1 MNTVSTSAAPTAGS
15 SAAYRELGAQHATQP
30 GLQPGIQPGLES
42 ATHPGKGARPT
53 LRALAAACGARLLAL
68 AAGLVLPLLLLG
80 LWQYAVER
88 HWLAEQILPP
98 PALVRD
104 SLVELWQN
112 GDLTANLA
120 ISLKRL
126 GWSLLIGGGS
136 GLLLGIA
143 MGISP
148 AVKAYVYPSFQL
160 AAQFPVIGWVP
171 LLIIF
176 AGIGE
181 ALKVSAISIAVVV
194 PVTVNTYQGIRN
206 IPRALLEVA
215 AVYRFGMGQTIRRL
229 VLPAAAGG
237 IFSGLRQGVMQGWLA
252 LVFVELL
259 ASSEGIGYLMV
270 WGRQLLQLDIVVV
283 GMLVIGTVG
292 IVLDRLLAWGEARLQ
307 GWQRRA
313 F

>member
-1 MNTVSTSAAPTAGS
+1 MNTAPTS
-15 SAAYRELGAQHATQP
+15 VAYAP
-30 GLQPGIQPGLES
+30 PD
-42 ATHPGKGARPT
+42 
-53 LRALAAACGARLLAL
+53 AAATPAQWRTLASSLGARLFVL
-68 AAGLVLPLLLLG
+68 AAGLVLPLLLLA
-80 LWQYAVER
+80 LWQYAVDR

-104 SLVELWQN
+104 SLVELWQS
-112 GDLTANLA
+112 GDLTSNLS
-120 ISLKRL
+120 ISLQRL
-126 GWSLLIGGGS
+126 GWSVLIGGGG
-136 GLLLGIA
+136 GLLLGLA

-148 AVKAYVYPSFQL
+148 SVKAYLYPGFQL
-160 AAQFPVIGWVP
+160 VSQFPVIGWVP

-181 ALKVSAISIAVVV
+181 ALKISAISIAVVV
-194 PVTVNTYQGIRN
+194 PVAVNTYKGIRN

-215 AVYRFGMGQTIRRL
+215 AVYRFTFWQKIRRL
-229 VLPAAAGG
+229 VLPAASAS
-237 IFSGLRQGVMQGWLA
+237 IFNGLRQGVMQGWLS

-283 GMLVIGTVG
+283 GMLVIGAVG
-292 IVLDRLLAWGEARLQ
+292 TVLDRLLAWGEARLQ

-313 F
+313 Y

>member
-1 MNTVSTSAAPTAGS
+1 MNTASSSVAYAPPSAAPLAPLVPRWRRL
-15 SAAYRELGAQHATQP
+15 AAWLAA
-30 GLQPGIQPGLES
+30 
-42 ATHPGKGARPT
+42 
-53 LRALAAACGARLLAL
+53 RALALAT
-68 AAGLVLPLLLLG
+68 GLVLPLLLLAF
-80 LWQYAVER
+80 WQYAVDR

-98 PALVRD
+98 PSLVRD
-104 SLVELWQN
+104 SLVELWDN
-112 GDLTANLA
+112 GDLTSNLA

-136 GLLLGIA
+136 GLLLGLA
-143 MGISP
+143 MGVSRT
-148 AVKAYVYPSFQL
+148 VKAYVYPGFQL
-160 AAQFPVIGWVP
+160 VSQFPVIGWVP

-194 PVTVNTYQGIRN
+194 PVAVNTYQGIRN

-215 AVYRFGMGQTIRRL
+215 AVYRFSFWQTIRRL
-229 VLPAAAGG
+229 VLPAASSS
-237 IFSGLRQGVMQGWLA
+237 IFNGLRQGVMQAWLS

-283 GMLVIGTVG
+283 GMIVIGAVG
-292 IVLDRLLAWGEARLQ
+292 IVLDRLLAWCASRLH

-313 F
+313 Y

>member
-1 MNTVSTSAAPTAGS
+1 MNTVSSTAAPLPHAAPRNAASTASHVASSAAPNAPRRWQG
-15 SAAYRELGAQHATQP
+15 LATQL
-30 GLQPGIQPGLES
+30 G
-42 ATHPGKGARPT
+42 T
-53 LRALAAACGARLLAL
+53 RAVNI
-68 AAGLVLPLLLLG
+68 AAGLILPLLLLG
-80 LWQYAVER
+80 LWQYAVDQ
-88 HWLAEQILPP
+88 HWLAEQILPA
-98 PALVRD
+98 PALVWQ
-104 SLVELWQN
+104 SLVELWDN

-120 ISLKRL
+120 ISLSRL
-126 GWSLLIGGGS
+126 GWSLAIGGGA
-136 GLLLGIA
+136 GFLLGIA

-148 AVKAYVYPSFQL
+148 TIKAYVYPGFQL
-160 AAQFPVIGWVP
+160 VSQFPVIGWVP

-181 ALKVSAISIAVVV
+181 ALKIAAISIAVVV
-194 PVTVNTYQGIRN
+194 PVAVNTFKGIRN

-215 AVYRFGMGQTIRRL
+215 AVYRFTFWQKVRRL

-237 IFSGLRQGVMQGWLA
+237 IFNGLRQGVMQAWLS

-283 GMLVIGTVG
+283 GMIVIGAVG

-313 F
+313 Y

>member
-1 MNTVSTSAAPTAGS
+1 MASSAAPNAPRRWQG
-15 SAAYRELGAQHATQP
+15 LATQL
-30 GLQPGIQPGLES
+30 G
-42 ATHPGKGARPT
+42 T
-53 LRALAAACGARLLAL
+53 RAVNI
-68 AAGLVLPLLLLG
+68 AAGLILPLLLLG
-80 LWQYAVER
+80 LWQYAVDQ
-88 HWLAEQILPP
+88 HWLAEQILPA
-98 PALVRD
+98 PALVWQ
-104 SLVELWQN
+104 SLVELWDN

-120 ISLKRL
+120 ISLSRL
-126 GWSLLIGGGS
+126 GWSLAIGGGA
-136 GLLLGIA
+136 GFLLGIA

-148 AVKAYVYPSFQL
+148 TIKAYVYPGFQL
-160 AAQFPVIGWVP
+160 VSQFPVIGWVP

-181 ALKVSAISIAVVV
+181 ALKIAAISIAVVV
-194 PVTVNTYQGIRN
+194 PVAVNTFKGIRN

-215 AVYRFGMGQTIRRL
+215 AVYRFTFWQKVRRL

-237 IFSGLRQGVMQGWLA
+237 IFNGLRQGVMQAWLS

-283 GMLVIGTVG
+283 GMIVIGAVG

-313 F
+313 Y

>member
-1 MNTVSTSAAPTAGS
+1 MNTVTSSVAYRPPAVAAAPPPWRTLA
-15 SAAYRELGAQHATQP
+15 SAL
-30 GLQPGIQPGLES
+30 
-42 ATHPGKGARPT
+42 
-53 LRALAAACGARLLAL
+53 GARLLAFG
-68 AAGLVLPLLLLG
+68 AGLLLPLLLLG
-80 LWQYAVER
+80 LWQYAVNR

-104 SLVELWQN
+104 SLLELWQN
-112 GDLTANLA
+112 GDLTMHLA
-120 ISLKRL
+120 ISLQRL
-126 GWSLLIGGGS
+126 GWSLLLGGGA
-136 GLLLGIA
+136 GLALGLA
-143 MGISP
+143 MGVSP
-148 AVKAYVYPSFQL
+148 SARVYLYPSFAL
-160 AAQFPVIGWVP
+160 VAQFPVIGWVP

-181 ALKVSAISIAVVV
+181 ALKVAAISIAVVV
-194 PVTVNTYQGIRN
+194 PVALNTYQGIRN

-215 AVYRFGMGQTIRRL
+215 AVYRFSFLQTLRRL

-237 IFSGLRQGVMQGWLA
+237 IFNGLRQGVMQGWLA

-283 GMLVIGTVG
+283 GMLAIGAVG
-292 IVLDRLLAWGEARLQ
+292 ILLDRLLAWGEARVQ

-313 F
+313 Y

>member
-1 MNTVSTSAAPTAGS
+1 MNTVSTPAAPAAGA
-15 SAAYRELGAQHATQP
+15 SAAYREFGAQHAAQP
-30 GLQPGIQPGLES
+30 GLQPGIQPGMQPV
-42 ATHPGKGARPT
+42 TRPRKAAQPT
-53 LRALAAACGARLLAL
+53 MRALAAACGARILAL

-112 GDLTANLA
+112 GDLTSNLA

-148 AVKAYVYPSFQL
+148 TVKAYVYPSFQL

-215 AVYRFGMGQTIRRL
+215 AVYRFSFWQTIRRL
-229 VLPAAAGG
+229 VLPAASSS
-237 IFSGLRQGVMQGWLA
+237 IFNGLRQGVMQAWLS

-283 GMLVIGTVG
+283 GMIVIGAVG
-292 IVLDRLLAWGEARLQ
+292 IVLDRLLAWCASRLH

-313 F
+313 Y